1 MDKDI
6 ATPVRTK
13 AVLDKYG
20 FTFKKS
26 LGQNFLIDTNILRKI
41 VKNAELTEMSGAVEI
56 GPGIGALTEQ
66 LAKVCKKVIAFEI
79 DHRLIPVLKDTLSPY
94 PHVSIIHQ
102 DFLKANVNQVLRDY
116 FSDDQ
121 EISIVANLP
130 YYITTP
136 IIMKCLED
144 KLPFKNMVVMMQKEV
159 ADRLAAK
166 PGTKDYGSLTIA
178 VQYYTEAEVVMTVPR
193 TVFMPQP
200 NVDSAVIRLTKRSHP
215 PVAVE
220 DEEVFFQVVR
230 ASFAQRRK
238 TLLNNLLNNLPDGKE
253 KKEQIERALDAVG
266 IDPRR
271 RGETLDMAEFA
282 SLSNALMPLF
292 RV

>member
-13 AVLDKYG
+13 AILDKYG

-136 IIMKCLED
+136 IIMKCFED

-159 ADRLAAK
+159 GDRIVAK
-166 PGTKDYGSLTIA
+166 PGTKNYGSLTLAI
-178 VQYYTEAEVVMTVPR
+178 QYFTTAEIVLHVPK
-193 TVFMPQP
+193 TVFIPQP
-200 NVDSAVIRLTKRSHP
+200 NVDSV
-215 PVAVE
+215 
-220 DEEVFFQVVR
+220 VVR
-230 ASFAQRRK
+230 LRKREKPIVEVKDESFFFKVIKSSFGQRRK
-238 TLLNNLLNNLPDGKE
+238 TILNNLTNSFEQGKE
-253 KKEQIERALDAVG
+253 KKELILSC
-266 IDPRR
+266 
-271 RGETLDMAEFA
+271 LNLAEY
-282 SLSNALMPLF
+282 
-292 RV
+292 

>member
-41 VKNAELTEMSGAVEI
+41 VENAELTEMSGAVEI

-116 FSDDQ
+116 FSEDQ

-159 ADRLAAK
+159 GDRIVAK
-166 PGTKDYGSLTIA
+166 PGTKNYGSLTLAI
-178 VQYYTEAEVVMTVPR
+178 QYFTTAEIVMHVPK
-193 TVFMPQP
+193 TVFIPQP
-200 NVDSAVIRLTKRSHP
+200 NVDSV
-215 PVAVE
+215 
-220 DEEVFFQVVR
+220 VVR
-230 ASFAQRRK
+230 LRKREKPIVEVKDESFFFKVIKSSFGQRRK
-238 TLLNNLLNNLPDGKE
+238 TILNNLTNSFEQGKE
-253 KKEQIERALDAVG
+253 KKELILACLNLAE
-266 IDPRR
+266 IDPKR
-271 RGETLDMAEFA
+271 RGETLTIEEFA
-282 SLSNALMPLF
+282 KLSDVLYDNF
-292 RV
+292 K

>member
-41 VKNAELTEMSGAVEI
+41 VENAELTEMSGAVEI

-116 FSDDQ
+116 FSEDQ

-159 ADRLAAK
+159 GDRIVAK
-166 PGTKDYGSLTIA
+166 PGTKNYGSLTLAI
-178 VQYYTEAEVVMTVPR
+178 QYFTTAEIVLHVPK

-200 NVDSAVIRLTKRSHP
+200 NVDSV
-215 PVAVE
+215 
-220 DEEVFFQVVR
+220 VVR
-230 ASFAQRRK
+230 LRKREKPIVEVKDESFFFKVIKSSFGQRRK
-238 TLLNNLLNNLPDGKE
+238 TILNNLTNSFEQGKE
-253 KKEQIERALDAVG
+253 KKELILACLNLAE
-266 IDPRR
+266 IDPKR
-271 RGETLDMAEFA
+271 RGETLTIEEFA
-282 SLSNALMPLF
+282 KLSDVLYDNF
-292 RV
+292 K

>member
-41 VKNAELTEMSGAVEI
+41 VKNAELTEMSGVVEI

-159 ADRLAAK
+159 GDRIVAK
-166 PGTKDYGSLTIA
+166 PGTKNYGSLTLAI
-178 VQYYTEAEVVMTVPR
+178 QYFTTAEIVLHVPK
-193 TVFMPQP
+193 TVFIPQP
-200 NVDSAVIRLTKRSHP
+200 NVDSV
-215 PVAVE
+215 
-220 DEEVFFQVVR
+220 VVR
-230 ASFAQRRK
+230 LRKREKPIVEVKDESFFFKVIKSSFGQRRK
-238 TLLNNLLNNLPDGKE
+238 TILNNLTNSFEQGKE
-253 KKEQIERALDAVG
+253 KKELILACLNLAE
-266 IDPRR
+266 IDPKR
-271 RGETLDMAEFA
+271 RGETLTIEEFA
-282 SLSNALMPLF
+282 KLSDVLYDNF
-292 RV
+292 K

>member
-159 ADRLAAK
+159 GDRIVAK
-166 PGTKDYGSLTIA
+166 PGTKNYGSLTLAI
-178 VQYYTEAEVVMTVPR
+178 QYFTTAEIVLHVPK
-193 TVFMPQP
+193 TVFIPQP
-200 NVDSAVIRLTKRSHP
+200 NVDSV
-215 PVAVE
+215 
-220 DEEVFFQVVR
+220 VVR
-230 ASFAQRRK
+230 LRKREKPIVEVKDESFFFKVIKSSFGQRRK
-238 TLLNNLLNNLPDGKE
+238 TILNNLTNSFEQGKE
-253 KKEQIERALDAVG
+253 KKELILACLNLAE
-266 IDPRR
+266 IDPKR
-271 RGETLDMAEFA
+271 RGETLTIEEFA
-282 SLSNALMPLF
+282 KLSDVLYDNF
-292 RV
+292 K

>member
-116 FSDDQ
+116 FSEDQ

-159 ADRLAAK
+159 GDRIVAK
-166 PGTKDYGSLTIA
+166 PGTKNYGSLTLAI
-178 VQYYTEAEVVMTVPR
+178 QYFTTAEIVLHVPK
-193 TVFMPQP
+193 TVFIPQP
-200 NVDSAVIRLTKRSHP
+200 NVDSV
-215 PVAVE
+215 
-220 DEEVFFQVVR
+220 VVR
-230 ASFAQRRK
+230 LRKREKPIVEVKDESFFFKVIKSSFGQRRK
-238 TLLNNLLNNLPDGKE
+238 TILNNLTNSFEQGKE
-253 KKEQIERALDAVG
+253 KKELILACLNLAE
-266 IDPRR
+266 IDPKR
-271 RGETLDMAEFA
+271 RGETLTIEEFA
-282 SLSNALMPLF
+282 KLSDVLYDNF
-292 RV
+292 K

>member
-41 VKNAELTEMSGAVEI
+41 VKSAELTEMSGAVEI

-159 ADRLAAK
+159 GDRIVAK
-166 PGTKDYGSLTIA
+166 PGTKNYGSLTLAI
-178 VQYYTEAEVVMTVPR
+178 QYFTTAEIVLHVPK

-200 NVDSAVIRLTKRSHP
+200 NVDSV
-215 PVAVE
+215 
-220 DEEVFFQVVR
+220 VVR
-230 ASFAQRRK
+230 LRKREKPIVEVKDESFFFKVIKSSFGQRRK
-238 TLLNNLLNNLPDGKE
+238 TILNNLTNSFEQGKE
-253 KKEQIERALDAVG
+253 KKELILACLNLAE
-266 IDPRR
+266 IDPKR
-271 RGETLDMAEFA
+271 RGETLTIEEFA
-282 SLSNALMPLF
+282 KLSDVLYDNF
-292 RV
+292 K

>member
-41 VKNAELTEMSGAVEI
+41 VKNAELTEMSGAIEI

-159 ADRLAAK
+159 GDRIVAK
-166 PGTKDYGSLTIA
+166 PGTKNYGSLTLAI
-178 VQYYTEAEVVMTVPR
+178 QYFTTAEIVLHVPK
-193 TVFMPQP
+193 TVFIPQP
-200 NVDSAVIRLTKRSHP
+200 NVDSV
-215 PVAVE
+215 
-220 DEEVFFQVVR
+220 VVR
-230 ASFAQRRK
+230 LRKREKPIVEVKDESFFFKVIKSSFGQRRK
-238 TLLNNLLNNLPDGKE
+238 TILNNLTNSFEQGKE
-253 KKEQIERALDAVG
+253 KKELILACLNLAE
-266 IDPRR
+266 IDPKR
-271 RGETLDMAEFA
+271 RGETLTIEEFA
-282 SLSNALMPLF
+282 KLSDVLYDNF
-292 RV
+292 K

>member
-66 LAKVCKKVIAFEI
+66 LARVCKKVIAFEI

-159 ADRLAAK
+159 GDRIVAK
-166 PGTKDYGSLTIA
+166 PGTKNYGSLTLAI
-178 VQYYTEAEVVMTVPR
+178 QYFTTAEIVLHVPK
-193 TVFMPQP
+193 TVFIPQP
-200 NVDSAVIRLTKRSHP
+200 NVDSV
-215 PVAVE
+215 
-220 DEEVFFQVVR
+220 VVR
-230 ASFAQRRK
+230 LRKREKPIVEVKDESFFFKVIKSSFGQRRK
-238 TLLNNLLNNLPDGKE
+238 TILNNLTNSFEQGKE
-253 KKEQIERALDAVG
+253 KKELILACLNLAE
-266 IDPRR
+266 IDPKR
-271 RGETLDMAEFA
+271 RGETLTIEEFA
-282 SLSNALMPLF
+282 KLSDVLYDNF
-292 RV
+292 K

>member
-159 ADRLAAK
+159 GDRIVAK
-166 PGTKDYGSLTIA
+166 PGTKNYGSLTLAI
-178 VQYYTEAEVVMTVPR
+178 QYFTTAEIVMHVPK
-193 TVFMPQP
+193 TVFIPQP
-200 NVDSAVIRLTKRSHP
+200 NVDSV
-215 PVAVE
+215 
-220 DEEVFFQVVR
+220 VVR
-230 ASFAQRRK
+230 LRKREKPIVEVKDESFFFKVIKSSFGQRRK
-238 TLLNNLLNNLPDGKE
+238 TILNNLTNSFEQGKE
-253 KKEQIERALDAVG
+253 KKELILACLNLAE
-266 IDPRR
+266 IDPKR
-271 RGETLDMAEFA
+271 RGETLTIEEFA
-282 SLSNALMPLF
+282 KLSDVLYDNF
-292 RV
+292 K

>member
-20 FTFKKS
+20 FTFNKS
-26 LGQNFLIDTNILRKI
+26 IGQNFLIDTNILRKI
-41 VKNAELTEMSGAVEI
+41 VENAELTEMSGAVEI

-159 ADRLAAK
+159 GDRIVAK
-166 PGTKDYGSLTIA
+166 PGTKNYGSLTLAI
-178 VQYYTEAEVVMTVPR
+178 QYFTTAEIVLHVPK
-193 TVFMPQP
+193 TVFIPQP
-200 NVDSAVIRLTKRSHP
+200 NVDSV
-215 PVAVE
+215 
-220 DEEVFFQVVR
+220 VVR
-230 ASFAQRRK
+230 LRKREKPIVEVKDESFFFKVIKSSFGQRRK
-238 TLLNNLLNNLPDGKE
+238 TILNNLTNSFEQGKE
-253 KKEQIERALDAVG
+253 KKELILACLNLAE
-266 IDPRR
+266 IDPKR
-271 RGETLDMAEFA
+271 RGETLTIEEFA
-282 SLSNALMPLF
+282 KLSDVLYDNF
-292 RV
+292 K

>member
-41 VKNAELTEMSGAVEI
+41 VENAELTEMSGAVEI

-159 ADRLAAK
+159 GDRIVAK
-166 PGTKDYGSLTIA
+166 PGTKNYGSLTLAI
-178 VQYYTEAEVVMTVPR
+178 QYFTTAEIVLHVPK
-193 TVFMPQP
+193 TVFIPQP
-200 NVDSAVIRLTKRSHP
+200 NVDSV
-215 PVAVE
+215 
-220 DEEVFFQVVR
+220 VVR
-230 ASFAQRRK
+230 LRKREKPIVEVKDESFFFKVIKSSFGQRRK
-238 TLLNNLLNNLPDGKE
+238 TILNNLTNSFEQGKE
-253 KKEQIERALDAVG
+253 KKELILACLNLAE
-266 IDPRR
+266 IDPKR
-271 RGETLDMAEFA
+271 RGETLTIEEFA
-282 SLSNALMPLF
+282 KLSDVLYDNF
-292 RV
+292 K